1 MIMSKNDIETAR
13 NIVIEKQL
21 HMEYE
26 EWLKDVCKEKS
37 PENAYMFAMEKI
49 KISGGYDYMGKKDRD
64 IVLLLEGELPNHF
77 N

>member
-1 MIMSKNDIETAR
+1 MVKKKGDIEIAR
-13 NIVIEKQL
+13 DIVIERQL
-21 HMEYE
+21 KMEYE
-26 EWLKDVCKEKS
+26 EWLKDVSKERS

-64 IVLLLEGELPNHF
+64 IILILEDKLPNQF